1 MATPGQ
7 LVQVMAES
15 LGIPVETVTN
25 YDRVLS
31 ESGMRSKSGR
41 GRGAAK
47 VTASDAANLLIAILG
62 APVAGASV
70 KEAAN
75 TCHTY
80 ASLLGLGNIGTHDFA
95 RVGLKMLDDLPK
107 KHTLLDGISA
117 LINSAAEGEH
127 YRKPRYA
134 KRWEA
139 LTDGDCQIRLHGP
152 PGGNLW
158 AGIYASSG
166 QGREYAYITY
176 SALNKKNVKVQPGAR
191 EFTEAEAVE
200 ELRRQADLSQ
210 QRQVTYRTIRKL
222 GSLLSEAESLRS
234 GR

>member
-1 MATPGQ
+1 M
-7 LVQVMAES
+7 
-15 LGIPVETVTN
+15 
-25 YDRVLS
+25 
-31 ESGMRSKSGR
+31 
-41 GRGAAK
+41 
-47 VTASDAANLLIAILG
+47 
-62 APVAGASV
+62 

-80 ASLLGLGNIGTHDFA
+80 GSLLGLGNIGTHDFA